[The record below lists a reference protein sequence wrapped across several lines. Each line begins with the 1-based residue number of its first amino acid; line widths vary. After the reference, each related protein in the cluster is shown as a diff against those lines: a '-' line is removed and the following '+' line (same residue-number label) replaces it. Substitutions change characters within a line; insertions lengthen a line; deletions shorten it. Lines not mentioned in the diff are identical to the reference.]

1 MPAGPISPAALPLRD
16 LEPRAATLKHFFDIV
31 YDFDGRI
38 VNYDQLGPILRDQ
51 SWGELPAPFGLKKPL
66 DVKYVMQIFI
76 RAQKNGKNC
85 IVKHIFM
92 PDDKVKAS
100 LLHDCGYGT
109 LYEVVWG
116 THAKTTNKALQFMLE
131 QMGGV
136 QYRLFMLT
144 PEQKKKAKV
153 PQEKSD
159 EELEKG
165 FQYIRE
171 YGERD
176 KGNLKQLQWI
186 QRNIAGNTPIK
197 GWKDGL
203 VQRCLDS
210 LANDAT
216 MADLITRS
224 DLVISD
230 FEEEI
235 QQLFFKIVPYLREH
249 AIWILGEPGK
259 GKTRLGHDVQSF
271 PRRGTNPVVSH
282 KDFVKMIRPALGDM
296 SPVDTMAIFKRSVFF
311 LITKTSVYWR
321 LPGPI
326 EKDVNRKSWL
336 LPDLIKESAKPIIA
350 NFKRK
355 GPPPADQEGRLLWK
369 DAWLLEAI
377 RQHDH
382 PDQIAVQVP
391 VPNAVSI
398 KRERVAFARAL
409 SSESRAAPIDL
420 DSPSRKKKARAD
432 VPNPPDADDDLADV
446 PEDYAQDELERD
458 LELLVDEE
466 KENDEMDVDEAN
478 DES

>member
-271 PRRGTNPVVSH
+271 PRRG
-282 KDFVKMIRPALGDM
+282 
-296 SPVDTMAIFKRSVFF
+296 
-311 LITKTSVYWR
+311 
-321 LPGPI
+321 
-326 EKDVNRKSWL
+326 
-336 LPDLIKESAKPIIA
+336 
-350 NFKRK
+350 
-355 GPPPADQEGRLLWK
+355 
-369 DAWLLEAI
+369 
-377 RQHDH
+377 RQLQD
-382 PDQIAVQVP
+382 
-391 VPNAVSI
+391 
-398 KRERVAFARAL
+398 RE
-409 SSESRAAPIDL
+409 
-420 DSPSRKKKARAD
+420 
-432 VPNPPDADDDLADV
+432 
-446 PEDYAQDELERD
+446 
-458 LELLVDEE
+458 
-466 KENDEMDVDEAN
+466 
-478 DES
+478 

>member
-1 MPAGPISPAALPLRD
+1 MIATSVIKLPLIPCLAAHMDPENIFLKDSIQATADLWLRSLPQHAKVGLMPAGPISPAALPLRD
-16 LEPRAATLKHFFDIV
+16 LEPHAATLKHFFDIV

-38 VNYDQLGPILRDQ
+38 NDDQLGPILRDQ
-51 SWGELPAPFGLKKPL
+51 AWGELPAPFGLKKPL
-66 DVKYVMQIFI
+66 NVKYVMQIFI
-76 RAQKNGKNC
+76 RAQENGKNC

-116 THAKTTNKALQFMLE
+116 THAKTTKKALQFMLE

-259 GKTRLGHDVQSF
+259 GKTPLGRVSAMMFSRFHGGVGSYRTGSDVDYFRGCPFSTVVPAIYDDGEIGLEPVKKKKAFSDVADTETLTRERWTAAKFKQNQLRVVIDNAYEEAHE
-271 PRRGTNPVVSH
+271 PEIEPGTNPVVSH
-282 KDFVKMIRPALGDM
+282 KDFVKMIRPALG
-296 SPVDTMAIFKRSVFF
+296 
-311 LITKTSVYWR
+311 
-321 LPGPI
+321 
-326 EKDVNRKSWL
+326 N
-336 LPDLIKESAKPIIA
+336 
-350 NFKRK
+350 
-355 GPPPADQEGRLLWK
+355 
-369 DAWLLEAI
+369 
-377 RQHDH
+377 
-382 PDQIAVQVP
+382 
-391 VPNAVSI
+391 
-398 KRERVAFARAL
+398 
-409 SSESRAAPIDL
+409 
-420 DSPSRKKKARAD
+420 
-432 VPNPPDADDDLADV
+432 
-446 PEDYAQDELERD
+446 
-458 LELLVDEE
+458 LVDLT
-466 KENDEMDVDEAN
+466 MYGI
-478 DES
+478 